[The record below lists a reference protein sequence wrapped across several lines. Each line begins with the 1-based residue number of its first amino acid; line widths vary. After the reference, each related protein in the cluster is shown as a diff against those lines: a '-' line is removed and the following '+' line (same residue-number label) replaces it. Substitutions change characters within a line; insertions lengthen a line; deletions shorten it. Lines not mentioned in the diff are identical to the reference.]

1 MDFHGHIN
9 LNNNEM
15 QKMVLKNEN
24 DFPVTPKVGR
34 IIFKSKRVWIC
45 VDISGTPAWV
55 PLTTL
60 TNTYIHDQETSSAS
74 WTVTHNLVTQTPVV
88 QVFSWDGMEMFIP
101 NSIEPTS
108 DNALTITFGTAVQ
121 GRAVV
126 MFGEPT
132 VYPI

>member
-1 MDFHGHIN
+1 MDFHGHID

-15 QKMVLKNEN
+15 QKMVLKSET

-34 IIFKSKRVWIC
+34 VIFKSKRIWIC
-45 VDISGTPAWV
+45 VDISGTPAWF
-55 PLTTL
+55 PLTAL
-60 TNTYIHDQETSSAS
+60 TNTYVHDQEAASAS
-74 WTVTHNLVTQTPVV
+74 WTVTHNLVTQTPIV
-88 QVFSWDGMEMFIP
+88 QVFSWDGMEMLIP

-108 DNALTITFGTAVQ
+108 DNALTITFGTAMA

-126 MFGEPT
+126 MFGNPT